1 MFRSIKSRFF
11 IAAVGVIATTQIAV
25 AEMPGERVEVGRVTV
40 SYGDID
46 LGNVADVR
54 LMLGRLE
61 QAAYR
66 ACGGDPRWNPSY
78 SLLWDTLNAEYR
90 RCRSDAVSRAVT
102 TVDAPLLS
110 QMLRSNDDQRLVRDA
125 GATRR

>member
-1 MFRSIKSRFF
+1 MFRSVKSQFF
-11 IAAVGVIATTQIAV
+11 TAAIGVIATMQIAV

-40 SYGDID
+40 SYSDID
-46 LGNVADVR
+46 LGNVGDVR

-66 ACGGDPRWNPSY
+66 ACGGDPRWNPNY
-78 SLLWDTLNAEYR
+78 KLLWSTLNAQYR
-90 RCRSDAVSRAVT
+90 QCRSDAVSRAVA

-125 GATRR
+125 GAARR

>member
-40 SYGDID
+40 SYSDID

-78 SLLWDTLNAEYR
+78 ALLWDTLNAEYR

-125 GATRR
+125 GAVRR